1 MIFVSRSEYPTAFVE
16 ALQHV
21 GVLSMLIPT
30 EYGGT
35 GSTLGEASVALEEI
49 HASGCNGA
57 AAHAQM
63 YIMGSIL
70 RHGADDQKKVSGV
83 GLSFRA
89 VSQRDSSDQK
99 HLLEH
104 AKTTVAVY
112 IT

>member
-1 MIFVSRSEYPTAFVE
+1 
-16 ALQHV
+16 
-21 GVLSMLIPT
+21 MLIPT

-70 RHGADDQKKVSGV
+70 RHGTDAQKRVSGV
-83 GLSFRA
+83 VLGCALLIKNTR
-89 VSQRDSSDQK
+89 VSEDNCGPVNNV
-99 HLLEH
+99 
-104 AKTTVAVY
+104 AKVVPNAWAAS
-112 IT
+112 